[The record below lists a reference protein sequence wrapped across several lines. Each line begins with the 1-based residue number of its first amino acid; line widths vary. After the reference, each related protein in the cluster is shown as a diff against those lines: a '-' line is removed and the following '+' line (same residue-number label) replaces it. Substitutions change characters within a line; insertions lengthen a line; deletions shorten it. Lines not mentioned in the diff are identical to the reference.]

1 MQKAACLGG
10 LVADSHHHHKVVRL
24 LHPYATNSAD
34 TDTIPKLMV
43 AAPMVDHDHL
53 PQWHYATPT
62 GHAVEE
68 CPHSRQ
74 PFLCRSC

>member
-24 LHPYATNSAD
+24 PHPYATNSAN

-53 PQWHYATPT
+53 PQ
-62 GHAVEE
+62 
-68 CPHSRQ
+68 
-74 PFLCRSC
+74 